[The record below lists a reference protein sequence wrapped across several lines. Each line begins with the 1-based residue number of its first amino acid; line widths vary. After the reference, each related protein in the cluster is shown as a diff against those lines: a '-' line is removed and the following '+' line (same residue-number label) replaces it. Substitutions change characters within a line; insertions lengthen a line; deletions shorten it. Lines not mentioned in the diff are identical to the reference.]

1 MTLTANVSLNGATD
15 AQTSSASW
23 VGTMESLSVAVDARE
38 LVPTSLNMFAN
49 AFGSG
54 GAYWVTSDEGSI
66 GFKGLGWQ
74 LDAAGVPVSADLNQ
88 GDPNWSYAFVADV
101 DDVAFSMDFQVIGI
115 GDLFGLQG
123 WEIRIEGGPEGLRTG
138 AGYDVFDPTRFGT
151 FTAGLTAGQTYTVS
165 LVNNAYVADAN
176 GSTLHG
182 AMNSQFLWH
191 IDKQAVPEP
200 GSAALAALALL
211 ALRSTRR
218 RA

>member
-1 MTLTANVSLNGATD
+1 MNLTANVSLNGATD
-15 AQTSSASW
+15 AQTYGASW
-23 VGTMESLSVAVDARE
+23 VGTMDSLSVAVDARQ

-54 GAYWVTSDEGSI
+54 GAYWVTADEGWI

-88 GDPNWSYAFVADV
+88 GDPNWRYAFVADA
-101 DDVAFSMDFQVIGI
+101 DDVAFSMDFQVNGN

-165 LVNNAYVADAN
+165 LVNNANVAGAN
-176 GSTLHG
+176 GSTLQG
-182 AMNSQFLWH
+182 LSLIH
-191 IDKQAVPEP
+191 I
-200 GSAALAALALL
+200 
-211 ALRSTRR
+211 
-218 RA
+218 